1 MGKSSQEFI
10 RLSQQSLEQEQR
22 KYIDDTFHYNQTRS
36 KGQPKRSLNIK
47 SNKL

>member
-22 KYIDDTFHYNQTRS
+22 KYIDDSFHYSKTRS
-36 KGQPKRSLNIK
+36 KGQPKKNPK
-47 SNKL
+47 NQFK

>member
-22 KYIDDTFHYNQTRS
+22 KYIDDSFHYAKTRNT
-36 KGQPKRSLNIK
+36 GAPKRNPQTNLDK
-47 SNKL
+47 F

>member
-22 KYIDDTFHYNQTRS
+22 KYIDDSFHYAKTRNT
-36 KGQPKRSLNIK
+36 GAPKRNPQTNL
-47 SNKL
+47 NKL

>member
-22 KYIDDTFHYNQTRS
+22 KYIDDSFHYAKTRNT
-36 KGQPKRSLNIK
+36 GAPKRNPQTNLNE
-47 SNKL
+47 L